1 MSERNMAILGMLSI
15 SPGANVSLDLAL
27 AVILMGLGTEFLGMT
42 RNWSTSELPLRGSTG
57 TSFVL
62 GTLCACRRWFL
73 TLTGTAALK
82 GQRLQEY
89 LGGKWGG
96 KYELQ
101 VIISY
106 AITGPIRT
114 RYM

>member
-15 SPGANVSLDLAL
+15 SPGANASLDLAL
-27 AVILMGLGTEFLGMT
+27 ALVILMGLGAEFLGMT

-82 GQRLQEY
+82 GHRLQEY
-89 LGGKWGG
+89 LGKNRAGNMNFK
-96 KYELQ
+96 L
-101 VIISY
+101 
-106 AITGPIRT
+106 
-114 RYM
+114 

>member
-15 SPGANVSLDLAL
+15 SPGANASLDLAL
-27 AVILMGLGTEFLGMT
+27 ALVILMGLGAEFLGMT

-89 LGGKWGG
+89 LGGEKGG

-101 VIISY
+101 VIMSC
-106 AITGPIRT
+106 ITGPIRT